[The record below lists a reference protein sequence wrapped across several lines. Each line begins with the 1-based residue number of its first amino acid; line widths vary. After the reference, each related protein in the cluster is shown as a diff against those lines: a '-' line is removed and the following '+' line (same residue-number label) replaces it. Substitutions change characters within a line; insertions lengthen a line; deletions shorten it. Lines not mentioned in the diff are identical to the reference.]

1 MSATNDEAPV
11 TTHVIPTV
19 HGRIHASDRPGED
32 PTFVLMHGFPDDSR
46 IYDRLAPLL
55 SPRRVVAFDFVG
67 YGRSERPKPGAFKSG
82 HHEDE
87 LGAVLDAFELEHVNL
102 VAHDAS
108 GPVAIDYAVDRPQRV
123 GRLIL
128 FNTYYGHTP
137 SLRFP
142 EMIRLFADQNFA
154 PLADAMIDDPNQRLW
169 LLWHTARRFGID
181 PLDQS
186 GIGAVSIVP
195 QFFGDADT
203 PDALPAIRAWT
214 EALFAD
220 LDHQDQQISAGHLAA
235 LDVPITLLFGA
246 RDDYLS
252 PDLARHLAGLFARAD
267 LQLVED
273 ASHWPQWDQP
283 EIVSSALRTTTTE

>member
-1 MSATNDEAPV
+1 MSETNAEAPV
-11 TTHVIPTV
+11 TTHAIPTV

-67 YGRSERPKPGAFKSG
+67 YGRSERPKPGAFKRG

-108 GPVAIDYAVDRPQRV
+108 GPVAIDYAINEPRRV

-142 EMIRLFADQNFA
+142 EMIRLFAD
-154 PLADAMIDDPNQRLW
+154 
-169 LLWHTARRFGID
+169 
-181 PLDQS
+181 
-186 GIGAVSIVP
+186 
-195 QFFGDADT
+195 
-203 PDALPAIRAWT
+203 
-214 EALFAD
+214 
-220 LDHQDQQISAGHLAA
+220 LDHHDEQISAGHLAA
-235 LDVPITLLFGA
+235 LDAPVTLLFGA
-246 RDDYLS
+246 RDEYLS
-252 PDLARHLAGLFARAD
+252 PDLARHLAELFARAD
-267 LQLVED
+267 LQL
-273 ASHWPQWDQP
+273 
-283 EIVSSALRTTTTE
+283 